1 MTEKLI
7 MDWVEEERARCLAL
21 VVALAPDGDE
31 KSFLL
36 HCIVYSVQP
45 SEIDERRKRFNE
57 LSAPYDDVEDLM

>member
-21 VVALAPDGDE
+21 VVALDGE

-57 LSAPYDDVEDLM
+57 ITPPDDV